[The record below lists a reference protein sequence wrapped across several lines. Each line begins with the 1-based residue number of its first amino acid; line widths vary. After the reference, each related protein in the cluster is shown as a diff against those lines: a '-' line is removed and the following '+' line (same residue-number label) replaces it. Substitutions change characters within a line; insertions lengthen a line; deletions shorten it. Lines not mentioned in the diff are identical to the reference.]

1 MSELKLAARDVKVS
15 GSVLIVSGV
24 ITLIVALAAIFWPDE
39 TLLVLA
45 ILAGLNLFI
54 LGIVAIVEAVTGG
67 TQGSRVLSA
76 VLGVLAI
83 IAGVVLIRRPSESLL
98 VFVVI
103 LGAWFVVSAVVGFVR
118 GIFESEGRAVR
129 LVVAFVEFVFGVLI
143 LSLPHLSLK
152 TLAVLAG
159 IGFGIRGAGLIAA
172 GLEMHKAGKAVDSDL
187 TAADGPTPATV

>member
-1 MSELKLAARDVKVS
+1 MSELKLAAHDVKVS
-15 GSVLIVSGV
+15 GSVLIVAGV
-24 ITLIVALAAIFWPDE
+24 ITLIVALVAIFWPDE

-54 LGIVAIVEAVTGG
+54 LGVVAIVEAVSGG
-67 TQGSRVLSA
+67 VQGSRVLSA

-83 IAGVVLIRRPSESLL
+83 IAGLVLIRRPSQSLL
-98 VFVVI
+98 AFVVI
-103 LGAWFVVSAVVGFVR
+103 LGVWFVVSAVVAFVR

-143 LSLPHLSLK
+143 LSLPNLSLK
-152 TLAVLAG
+152 TLAILAG
-159 IGFGIRGAGLIAA
+159 IAFAIRGAGMIAT

-187 TAADGPTPATV
+187 TAADGPRPATV

>member
-1 MSELKLAARDVKVS
+1 MSELKLAAHDVKVS
-15 GSVLIVSGV
+15 GSVLIVAGV
-24 ITLIVALAAIFWPDE
+24 ITLIVALVAIFWPDE

-54 LGIVAIVEAVTGG
+54 LGVVAIVEAVTGG

-83 IAGVVLIRRPSESLL
+83 IAGLVLIRRPSQSLL
-98 VFVVI
+98 AFVVI
-103 LGAWFVVSAVVGFVR
+103 LGVWFVVSAVVAFVR

-143 LSLPHLSLK
+143 LSLPNLSLK
-152 TLAVLAG
+152 TLAILAG
-159 IGFGIRGAGLIAA
+159 IAFAIRGVGMIAT
-172 GLEMHKAGKAVDSDL
+172 GLEMHKAHKAVDSDL
-187 TAADGPTPATV
+187 TAADSPRPATV

>member
-1 MSELKLAARDVKVS
+1 MSQLKLAARDVKVS

-67 TQGSRVLSA
+67 TEGSRVLSA

-83 IAGVVLIRRPSESLL
+83 VAGVVLIRRPSQSLL

-103 LGAWFVVSAVVGFVR
+103 LGAWFVISAVVAFVR
-118 GIFESEGRAVR
+118 GIFEAEGRGVR

-143 LSLPHLSLK
+143 LSLPNLSLK

-159 IGFGIRGAGLIAA
+159 IAFGIRGVGLIAT
-172 GLEMHKAGKAVDSDL
+172 GLEMHKAGKAADKDL

>member
-1 MSELKLAARDVKVS
+1 MSELKLAAHDVKLS
-15 GSVLIVSGV
+15 GSVFIVSGV

-83 IAGVVLIRRPSESLL
+83 IAGVVLIRRPSQSLL
-98 VFVVI
+98 AFVVI
-103 LGAWFVVSAVVGFVR
+103 LGAWFVVSAVVSFVR
-118 GIFESEGRAVR
+118 GIFEAEGRAAR

-143 LSLPHLSLK
+143 LSLPNLSLK
-152 TLAVLAG
+152 TLAILAG
-159 IGFGIRGAGLIAA
+159 IAFAIRGVGMIAT

>member
-1 MSELKLAARDVKVS
+1 MSELKLAAHDVKVS
-15 GSVLIVSGV
+15 GSVLIVAGV
-24 ITLIVALAAIFWPDE
+24 ITLIVALVAIFWPDE

-54 LGIVAIVEAVTGG
+54 LGVVAIVEAVTGG

-83 IAGVVLIRRPSESLL
+83 IAGLVLIRRPSQSLL
-98 VFVVI
+98 AFVVI
-103 LGAWFVVSAVVGFVR
+103 LGVWFVVSAVVAFVR

-143 LSLPHLSLK
+143 LSLPNLSLK
-152 TLAVLAG
+152 TLAILAG
-159 IGFGIRGAGLIAA
+159 IAFAIRGVGMIAT

-187 TAADGPTPATV
+187 TAADSPRPATV